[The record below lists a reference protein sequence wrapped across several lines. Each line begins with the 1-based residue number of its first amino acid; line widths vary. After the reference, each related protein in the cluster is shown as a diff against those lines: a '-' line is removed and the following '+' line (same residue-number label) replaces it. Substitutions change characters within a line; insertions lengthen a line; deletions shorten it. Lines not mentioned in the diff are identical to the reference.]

1 MRLCEGVKLIA
12 RDVVTSVMRAL
23 TWPGEQ
29 LVVSARIGD
38 FVRNGAAFLVS
49 LESFRSQ
56 RIERL
61 RVSAEITMA

>member
-1 MRLCEGVKLIA
+1 LIA

-29 LVVSARIGD
+29 LVVSARVGD